1 MSENKAKTL
10 EEARALGDTLH
21 TLRVDDKWTTPWQHV
36 ISEFTQLHRLYLTS
50 GVDSDPQK
58 AKSLPATIKELEIV
72 LQEPKAQLPA
82 WIAAL
87 PQLEVLELWGRHLK
101 EGELP
106 MEIGQLKKLREL
118 ELVSCGLRDLPPSLE
133 ACDELKVL
141 KLRGLPMDSFP
152 SVICKLTSLEELHFR
167 QPVKDLPAEL
177 ADLTKLKVLD
187 LGSALNKGTMNAAD
201 QPDHYFQPM
210 PAVIR
215 ELPALETLN
224 LAMCGIFERDI
235 ATLAG
240 HPTLR
245 SLDIQYAGIEDLS
258 GMRELPAL
266 RELLME
272 TCYKARD
279 LRPLAGTAIERLS
292 VRSNHYLRD
301 ISPILEM
308 PALKWLNI
316 ESCSDIGLGP
326 VFEHPT
332 LETLVADDDV
342 VERWK
347 RRGALKGVTR
357 ESLLAGMES
366 DDAQELERTLELF
379 AAWVEQ
385 NANSDHNPCYELFD
399 VEQDEEGLTEVPL
412 LSEVVRNPALSAA
425 TIASVVKAT
434 FRSMEDSLAPTVHAV
449 QVLIE
454 RGDVEAQKLVVQAFV
469 DAGEYYD
476 GGHRMWEETVH
487 DTFIEELFPA
497 FHCDALAE
505 LLPKLDGDMLNSDGG
520 DAMDA
525 LFVPAFDGASE
536 ETTARLSD
544 CLREY
549 LDEHKDYRPAEYW
562 TKLFGQIGA
571 VNPAAM
577 ATLEASLGEIKVLA
591 DWTKKLEG
599 ADEADDASAAAMK
612 ALEGLVAA
620 VSSGELTTAQ
630 ISALDRPIKRCIDS
644 AKDMPAKLAQAL
656 LDLSFEVNESW
667 WRTQSMMRPLVMH
680 DLAGL
685 QDEENAK
692 KKAKI
697 AEAIESCLKQA
708 KAPEE
713 RDLFLAA
720 YASLSGK
727 DADEIERELAAKAL
741 TQAID
746 RANADK
752 LEGALDQYLSQPS
765 PLEIKA
771 MANGMLAMALEQIFY
786 TEDWEQMGRVADK
799 FRQARAHLSWKTE
812 HQQYCLSYPVAA
824 AIKAG
829 PEFYR
834 AHVAPWLEGEEL
846 IEPRF
851 AYNLAC
857 YFAQRGSDEELFATV
872 ARAIELG
879 KPKAQFLNDEDFEK
893 HLEKPEMKKLLQD

>member
-1 MSENKAKTL
+1 MSENNARTL
-10 EEARALGDTLH
+10 EEARALGDALH
-21 TLRVDDKWTTPWQHV
+21 ALRVDDEWTTPWQDV
-36 ISEFTQLHRLYLTS
+36 IGEFLQLHRLYLTS
-50 GVDSDPQK
+50 GVDSDPTK
-58 AKSLPATIKELEIV
+58 AKALPATIKELEIV
-72 LQEPKAQLPA
+72 LTDPKVQLPA

-106 MEIGQLKKLREL
+106 EEIGQLKKLREL
-118 ELVSCGLRDLPPSLE
+118 ELVSCGLRDLPQSLT
-133 ACDELKVL
+133 ACKELRVL

-152 SVICKLTSLEELHFR
+152 PVICELTSLEELEFKQR
-167 QPVKDLPAEL
+167 IQDLPAEL
-177 ADLTKLKVLD
+177 ANLTKLKVLD
-187 LGSALNKGTMNAAD
+187 LGSALNKGTMSAD
-201 QPDHYFQPM
+201 EQPAHYFHPM
-210 PAVIR
+210 PTVIR

-224 LAMCGIFERDI
+224 LSMCGIFERDI

-245 SLDIQYAGIEDLS
+245 SLDIQYAGIKDLS
-258 GMRELPAL
+258 GMKELPAL

-292 VRSNHYLRD
+292 VRSNHYLKD
-301 ISPILEM
+301 LSPILEM
-308 PALKWLNI
+308 PALKWLDI
-316 ESCSDIGLGP
+316 ESCSDVGLEP

-332 LETLVADDDV
+332 LETLVADDEV
-342 VERWK
+342 VERWQK
-347 RRGALKGVTR
+347 RGALKGVTR
-357 ESLLAGMES
+357 ESLLAGMQS
-366 DDAQELERTLELF
+366 DDPKELERTLELF

-385 NANSDHNPCYELFD
+385 NANSDHNPCYEFFD

-412 LSEVVRNPALSAA
+412 LSEVVRNPVLSGA
-425 TIASVVKAT
+425 TLASVVKAT
-434 FRSMEDSLAPTVHAV
+434 FRTMEDSLAPTVHAV

-454 RGDVEAQKLVVQAFV
+454 RGDSEAQKAVVRAFI

-476 GGHRMWEETVH
+476 GGHRMWGETVH

-497 FHCDALAE
+497 FHSNALAE

-525 LFVPAFDGASE
+525 LFVPAFDGASD
-536 ETTARLSD
+536 ETTARLSA
-544 CLREY
+544 CLQTY

-562 TKLFGQIGA
+562 TNLFGQIGA

-577 ATLEASLGEIKVLA
+577 TSLEASLAEIRVLA
-591 DWTKKLEG
+591 AWTQKLE
-599 ADEADDASAAAMK
+599 AAAEADDSSAAAAK
-612 ALEGLVAA
+612 ALDVLVTAFA
-620 VSSGELTTAQ
+620 SGELKADQ
-630 ISALDRPIKRCIDS
+630 VAALDRPIKSCIDS
-644 AKDMPAKLAQAL
+644 AKELPVELARSL
-656 LDLSFEVNESW
+656 LDLSFEVDESW
-667 WRTQSMMRPLVMH
+667 WRTPNMMRPLVVD
-680 DLAGL
+680 DLDAL
-685 QDEENAK
+685 QGEANEK
-692 KKAKI
+692 KKRKV
-697 AEAIESCLKQA
+697 AEALESCLKRA
-708 KAPEE
+708 TSPEDKE
-713 RDLFLAA
+713 LFLAA

-727 DADEIERELAAKAL
+727 ETDEIEREFAAKAL

-746 RANADK
+746 RANADA
-752 LEGALDQYLSQPS
+752 LEGALDQFLSRPS

-771 MANGMLAMALEQIFY
+771 MGNGMLAMAYEQIFY

-829 PEFYR
+829 SEFFR

-879 KPKAQFLNDEDFEK
+879 KPKAQFLEDEDFEE